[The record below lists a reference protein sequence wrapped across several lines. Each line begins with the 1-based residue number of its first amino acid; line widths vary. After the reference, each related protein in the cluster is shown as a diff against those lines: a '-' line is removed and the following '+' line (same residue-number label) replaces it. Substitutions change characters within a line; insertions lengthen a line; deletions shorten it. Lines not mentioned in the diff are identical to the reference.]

1 MYTCEIWFGKETP
14 LLSLISRLTNKSLM
28 PFLSFCVFCCSMHQV
43 GPSPL
48 RSYWVMTM
56 GQRRKSRRWGKQA
69 TRHPPKPTQLHWLTQ
84 PWPACLPDCPPLT
97 CAVSQA
103 QLRVTAALT
112 TPGPVSMATPFLW
125 KLSSQKLGFFLVS
138 FGFIWGMMLL
148 HFTIQQ
154 RASHENSAVLRQQI
168 LDLSK
173 RYIKALAE
181 ENQSVMDGPYVGT
194 MTAYG
199 EYPVL

>member
-1 MYTCEIWFGKETP
+1 M
-14 LLSLISRLTNKSLM
+14 L
-28 PFLSFCVFCCSMHQV
+28 QV
-43 GPSPL
+43 GLSPL

-56 GQRRKSRRWGKQA
+56 GQRRKSHRWGKQA
-69 TRHPPKPTQLHWLTQ
+69 THHPPKLPQLHWLAAM
-84 PWPACLPDCPPLT
+84 PRLPSWISFPT
-97 CAVSQA
+97 FAVSHT

-112 TPGPVSMATPFLW
+112 APCQVSMATPFLW

-199 EYPVL
+199 EYPPL